1 MENNLLPAL
10 LLILWLHLVRVS
22 SELNVEQSP
31 PSLRVQEGKSTNFTC
46 RFPTSSFYA
55 LHWYRWEPAKRPTI
69 LFVIS
74 LNGDVKKEGRVT
86 AALNTTKGYSYLYI
100 KGSQPEDSATYLCA
114 FGTVLSRHLQP
125 ILKPG
130 SGATLVPMLM
140 KSHVWDEKG
149 KFSEL
154 QCFQ

>member
-1 MENNLLPAL
+1 M
-10 LLILWLHLVRVS
+10 S

-31 PSLRVQEGKSTNFTC
+31 QSLHVQEGKSTNFTC

-55 LHWYRWEPAKRPTI
+55 LHWYRREPAKSPTI
-69 LFVIS
+69 LLVIS
-74 LNGDVKKEGRVT
+74 ANGDVKKKGRVT
-86 AALNTTKGYSYLYI
+86 ATLNTTEGYSYLYI

-114 FGTVLSRHLQP
+114 FGTVLLRHLQP

-130 SGATLVPMLM
+130 SGATLVPVLM

-149 KFSEL
+149 KFNEL